1 MKDIDLHAIV
11 SKLDSIDSK
20 IDKLDSRTDSIDV
33 TLAKQHVSLEDHK
46 RRSEANEKAVEIL
59 KEEVKPIVS
68 HVYLMGVFGKIA
80 LVILGSGAVG
90 KLISLLMAQ

>member
-11 SKLDSIDSK
+11 SKLDKIDSK
-20 IDKLDSRTDSIDV
+20 LDKLDTRVDNIDV
-33 TLAKQHVSLEDHK
+33 TLGKQEVQLAEHM
-46 RRSEANEKAVEIL
+46 RRSLANEEAVSVIKDEL
-59 KEEVKPIVS
+59 KPVVS
-68 HVYLMGVFGKIA
+68 HVYLMGVLGKIA